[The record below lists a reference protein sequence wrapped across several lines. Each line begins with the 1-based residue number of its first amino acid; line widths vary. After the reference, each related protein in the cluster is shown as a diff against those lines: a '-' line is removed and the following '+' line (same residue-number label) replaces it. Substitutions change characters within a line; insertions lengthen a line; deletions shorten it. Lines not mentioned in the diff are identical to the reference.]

1 MFISVKP
8 NTKNLFKMTK
18 KDSNMAFY
26 VRNDEIIPVAI
37 PVGKRVKI
45 GSAYIPPLDNHI
57 SNDQIWIQ
65 DIFTLIIYHG
75 ML

>member
-1 MFISVKP
+1 
-8 NTKNLFKMTK
+8 MTK